1 MENEQKILIGK
12 KGEDKYKGWI
22 LPPNTWTTIPKMWI
36 DNGDWHINEIHVSKT
51 PKNWQRTET
60 CKKILKLINQKI

>member
-22 LPPNTWTTIPKMWI
+22 LPPNTWTTIQKMWI
-36 DNGDWHINEIHVSKT
+36 DNGDIKVWNRKIHPLYSV
-51 PKNWQRTET
+51 KN
-60 CKKILKLINQKI
+60 